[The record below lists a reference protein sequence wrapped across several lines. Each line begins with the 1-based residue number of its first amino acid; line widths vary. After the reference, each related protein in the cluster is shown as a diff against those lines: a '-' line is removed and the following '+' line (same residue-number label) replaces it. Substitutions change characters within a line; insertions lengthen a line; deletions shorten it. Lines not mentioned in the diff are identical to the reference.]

1 MNTHLLL
8 KLRDVKKRELFI
20 QQLSLE
26 QAREALN
33 ELCVREAARR
43 LRKRAE
49 RERYRHRHLEK
60 LIGTQRIHGSITE
73 IK

>member
-1 MNTHLLL
+1 MY
-8 KLRDVKKRELFI
+8 I

-43 LRKRAE
+43 MRKRAQ

-60 LIGTQRIHGSITE
+60 LIGTQRINGSITE
-73 IK
+73 VK